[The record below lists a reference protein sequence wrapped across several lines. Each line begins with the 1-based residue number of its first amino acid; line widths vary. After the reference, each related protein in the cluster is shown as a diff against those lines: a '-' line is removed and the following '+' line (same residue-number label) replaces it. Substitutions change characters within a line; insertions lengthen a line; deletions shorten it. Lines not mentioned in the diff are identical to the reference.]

1 MTRDIVAHSADE
13 LFLLYHRPSGETHV
27 VAAEMMAILTA
38 LDATPGD
45 ANDVTARLVRDYDLE
60 IEGDEPVADVI
71 AARLA
76 ELASLGLIDIA

>member
-1 MTRDIVAHSADE
+1 M
-13 LFLLYHRPSGETHV
+13 FLLYHRPSGETHV

-38 LDATPGD
+38 LDGAPGD
-45 ANDVTARLVRDYDLE
+45 GADVAARLVRDYDLE
-60 IEGDEPVADVI
+60 IEGGEAVGDVI